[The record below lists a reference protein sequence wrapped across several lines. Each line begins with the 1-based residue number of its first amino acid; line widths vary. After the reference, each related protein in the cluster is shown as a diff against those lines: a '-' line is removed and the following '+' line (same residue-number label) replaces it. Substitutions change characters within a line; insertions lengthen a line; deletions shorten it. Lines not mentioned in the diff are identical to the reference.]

1 MADRSRFR
9 SLSLVSGD
17 SINLDDA
24 RGATLRVGRGRLW
37 VTQHGDPA
45 DHVLEA
51 GDAWTIERSGLTI
64 ARAQRDALVD
74 VVGPAASVTL
84 QAIARAR
91 PLRALADRLGRA
103 LRAGRGRRFVPYV

>member
-37 VTQHGDPA
+37 VT
-45 DHVLEA
+45 
-51 GDAWTIERSGLTI
+51 
-64 ARAQRDALVD
+64 
-74 VVGPAASVTL
+74 
-84 QAIARAR
+84 
-91 PLRALADRLGRA
+91 
-103 LRAGRGRRFVPYV
+103 